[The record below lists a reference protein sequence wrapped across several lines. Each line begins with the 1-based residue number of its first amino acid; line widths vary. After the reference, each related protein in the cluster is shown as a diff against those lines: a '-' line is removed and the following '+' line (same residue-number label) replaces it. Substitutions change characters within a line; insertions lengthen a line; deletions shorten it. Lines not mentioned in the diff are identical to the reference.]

1 MERELLIC
9 SDKVSAGIDLIFGG
23 IDQTDDA
30 VAVGAGLV
38 LFSEVQLGPIVDGGT
53 MLVGNHLDQRSFS
66 VSFVDGW
73 FEDHGQLLGIQHN
86 QASDR
91 DDADTV
97 NEEFEECGV
106 KALSGFRKHNAQ
118 YFGWRDRLSS
128 IDA

>member
-1 MERELLIC
+1 MLPIC
-9 SDKVSAGIDLIFGG
+9 SDKVPAGIDLIFGG

-53 MLVGNHLDQRSFS
+53 MLVGNHFDQRSFS
-66 VSFVDGW
+66 VGFVDGW
-73 FEDHGQLLGIQHN
+73 FEDYGQLVGIQHD

-97 NEEFEECGV
+97 DEEFEEGGV
-106 KALSGFRKHNAQ
+106 KALSGFREHNAQ